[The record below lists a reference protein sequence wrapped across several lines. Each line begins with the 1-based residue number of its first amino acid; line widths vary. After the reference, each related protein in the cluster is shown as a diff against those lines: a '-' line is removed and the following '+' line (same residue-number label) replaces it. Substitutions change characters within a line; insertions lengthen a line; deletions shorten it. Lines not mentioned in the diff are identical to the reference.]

1 MDAFK
6 SLVASIRTS
15 LHAHPAPM
23 PADSHLLS
31 RPQPVTHAAPT
42 GLQALPDANGRDS
55 YLYVPPSYTPDYPR
69 PLVLLLHGAGGHAL
83 HGLDLLRGLADNAG
97 LILLAP
103 ASRDSTWD
111 VIAQHYY
118 GVDVELIDRSL
129 AMVFADYA
137 IAPEHLAIGGFS
149 DGASYALSLGM
160 DNGDLFSHVIAFSPG
175 FTAPVA
181 PRGLPRIF
189 ISHGIDDHVLPIDV
203 CSRRIVPRLRKE
215 GYAVEY
221 LEFSGEHVVPPDIAA
236 RAVSWLLPEH

>member
-1 MDAFK
+1 
-6 SLVASIRTS
+6 
-15 LHAHPAPM
+15 M
-23 PADSHLLS
+23 PADSHLLA
-31 RPQPVTHAAPT
+31 RPQPITCAAPT

-55 YLYVPPSYTPDYPR
+55 YLYVPSSYTQDHPH

-83 HGLDLLRGLADNAG
+83 HGLDLLRDLADNAG

-118 GVDVELIDRSL
+118 GADVELIDRSL

-137 IAPEHLAIGGFS
+137 IAPAHIAIGGFS

-175 FTAPVA
+175 FTVPLA
-181 PRGLPRIF
+181 PRGMPRIF
-189 ISHGIDDHVLPIDV
+189 ISHGTEDPILPIDI
-203 CSRRIVPRLRKE
+203 CSRRIVPRLREE

-221 LEFSGEHVVPPDIAA
+221 LEFAGEHVVPPDVAV
-236 RAVSWLLPEH
+236 RASNWFLQES

>member
-1 MDAFK
+1 
-6 SLVASIRTS
+6 
-15 LHAHPAPM
+15 M

-31 RPQPVTHAAPT
+31 RPQPVEHAGPT

-55 YLYVPPSYTPDYPR
+55 YLYVPPSYTPEHPC

-83 HGLDLLRGLADNAG
+83 HGLDLLRDQADAAG

-111 VIAQHYY
+111 LIARHYY
-118 GVDVELIDRSL
+118 GADVELIERSL

-137 IAPEHLAIGGFS
+137 IDTRRLAVGGFS

-175 FTAPVA
+175 FIMPLAS
-181 PRGLPRIF
+181 RGLPRVF
-189 ISHGIDDHVLPIDV
+189 IAHGDADDVLPVTI
-203 CSRRIVPRLRKE
+203 CSRRIVPRLERE
-215 GYAVEY
+215 GYPVTYVE
-221 LEFSGEHVVPPDIAA
+221 FAGEHVVPPEITQ
-236 RAVSWLLPEH
+236 RAVGWFLEQDNAGMPRQFARD